1 MEFAKQLEEQ
11 GMDTLTAAVESCRMR
26 LRPIIMTSLAFT
38 LGVIPLYIAHGAGA
52 ELRIALGTAVF
63 WGMIGVTIFGLIFMP
78 VFYVVVRRFM
88 GKKIAVPDVGAL
100 EPIAA
105 PAE

>member
-1 MEFAKQLEEQ
+1 
-11 GMDTLTAAVESCRMR
+11 VESCRMR

-38 LGVIPLYIAHGAGA
+38 LGVIPLYIATGAGA

-63 WGMIGVTIFGLIFMP
+63 WGMIGVTIFGLIFTP
-78 VFYVVVRRFM
+78 VFYVVVRKFF
-88 GKKIAVPDVGAL
+88 GKKKPAAESDIAH

-105 PAE
+105 AAE